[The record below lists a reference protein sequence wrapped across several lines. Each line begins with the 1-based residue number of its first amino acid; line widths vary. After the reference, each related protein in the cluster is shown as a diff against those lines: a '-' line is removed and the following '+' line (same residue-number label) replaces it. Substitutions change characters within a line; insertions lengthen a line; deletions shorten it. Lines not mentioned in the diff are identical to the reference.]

1 MEKSFILLK
10 PDALKRGLVEPILT
24 MFEKAGLHIVQS
36 KRVNVTQDKI
46 INHYKE
52 VIERLDLPH
61 FQGAILDFFEGE
73 EVVIAIVASEYDTV
87 SKVRSLIGATDP
99 KKAEPHTVRG
109 LYGIDSFELANA
121 EKRMIQNLIHA
132 SDSLESAQFETQ
144 LWFED

>member
-1 MEKSFILLK
+1 MEQTFILLK
-10 PDALKRGLVEPILT
+10 PDALKRGLVELILT
-24 MFEKAGLHIVQS
+24 MFEEAELHIVQS
-36 KRVNVTQDKI
+36 KRVIVTQDKI

-132 SDSLESAQFETQ
+132 SDSRESAQFETQ

>member
-1 MEKSFILLK
+1 MEKTFILLK
-10 PDALKRGLVEPILT
+10 PDALKRGLVEPILS
-24 MFEKAGLHIVQS
+24 MFEEAELHIIQS
-36 KRVNVTQDKI
+36 KRVIVTQDKI

-61 FQGAILDFFEGE
+61 FQGAILDFFEGK
-73 EVVIAIVASEYDTV
+73 EVLIAIVQSEEDTV

>member
-1 MEKSFILLK
+1 MENTFILLK
-10 PDALKRGLVEPILT
+10 PDALKRGLVEPILS
-24 MFEKAGLHIVQS
+24 MFEESGLHIVQS
-36 KRVNVTQDKI
+36 KRVIVTQDKI

-73 EVVIAIVASEYDTV
+73 EVLIAIVESEHDTV
-87 SKVRSLIGATDP
+87 SKVRTLIGATDP
-99 KKAEPHTVRG
+99 KKAEPNTVRG
-109 LYGIDSFELANA
+109 TYGIDSFEQANA

-132 SDSLESAQFETQ
+132 SDSKEAAQYETQ